1 MKKLISLSAI
11 LLVGVL
17 FMTGCRGAS
26 VYNVIEAPI
35 STTKKASDDKIFK
48 AIKAGAYTRGWHV
61 KKIKEGEAQAS
72 INVRGKH
79 TAVVQITYNKNSYS
93 INYLN
98 SQNLKYNA
106 EKNTIHK
113 NYNSW
118 VMNLN
123 RAIQFELDSIE

>member
-1 MKKLISLSAI
+1 MKRLISLSAI

-17 FMTGCRGAS
+17 FMAGCRGAN
-26 VYNVIEAPI
+26 VYNVVEAPI
-35 STTKKASDDKIFK
+35 PTTQKVSNDKIFK
-48 AIKAGAYTRGWHV
+48 AIKAAGRSLGWNV
-61 KKIKEGEAQAS
+61 KKLKNGEAKAS

-79 TAVVQITYNKNSYS
+79 TAVVQITYNQKSYS

-98 SQNLKYNA
+98 SQNLKYDE

-118 VMNLN
+118 IMNLD